1 MSERRT
7 HIPSSEVGCRWED
20 LNPQGLTATR
30 PSTVPTPRQPVTAL
44 PLHAVD
50 LRFHSSAGVGR
61 LRKAWGVMRTWG
73 AFTGSPVW
81 LVRRRGHTRGGST
94 WERGMAPT
102 AA

>member
-30 PSTVPTPRQPVTAL
+30 PSTVRVYQFRHTDGCVRGEYSGVEAVQGEETSSWATTSSMSRSSNSWCWSMMRSTPA
-44 PLHAVD
+44 AAN
-50 LRFHSSAGVGR
+50 SA
-61 LRKAWGVMRTWG
+61 
-73 AFTGSPVW
+73 
-81 LVRRRGHTRGGST
+81 RRS
-94 WERGMAPT
+94 